1 MNAKLP
7 IIYNTFTWQERIVM
21 FLVSMLFV
29 LQPMPKVNHK
39 EVIVALAIGGIW
51 ILLFQKRIYN
61 QIGFWQMLT
70 VICLLAIPG
79 IISFLNTRSISQTT
93 LFVLAI
99 PLFLA
104 AGTTIYSLLSNRK
117 AVLVLASVIA
127 VTSSFW
133 IIDAIIQSIFGNDL
147 FGVPMIYGKQLTGPF
162 LGSTRMGIL
171 LTVTLP
177 VTLKWFSRFGWV
189 PQLLYISTLGYVLI
203 LTGVRTDLITFVVAL
218 VLFYLCYKKSRTII
232 LVGLLPA
239 MIIVGAIAISISPLA
254 QEKLQR
260 LISVPTTLDGWNAKL
275 TNRVYIYAAGLNMG
289 TDNLMTGVGAK
300 AFNHAYVEYRL
311 DVDKHIAPDENGKG
325 GAFHA
330 HHPWISVFAETGL
343 TGIVFLIGMIVFLV
357 VIALRS
363 PWKLNLY
370 HFPWLLSLVL
380 LLNPVNSMLPLFEM
394 WWFPMVL
401 LVIVSHIVDV
411 EYANSSQ
418 IISIRSIHCND
429 DKT

>member
-1 MNAKLP
+1 
-7 IIYNTFTWQERIVM
+7 
-21 FLVSMLFV
+21 
-29 LQPMPKVNHK
+29 
-39 EVIVALAIGGIW
+39 
-51 ILLFQKRIYN
+51 
-61 QIGFWQMLT
+61 MLT

-93 LFVLAI
+93 LFVSAI
-99 PLFLA
+99 PLFFA

-133 IIDAIIQSIFGNDL
+133 IIDAIIQSIFGIDL
-147 FGVPMIYGKQLTGPF
+147 FGVPMIDGKQLSGPF
-162 LGSTRMGIL
+162 IGTTRMGIL

-177 VTLKWFSRFGWV
+177 VTLKCFSRFGWV
-189 PQLLYISTLGYVLI
+189 PQLLYISCLGYVLL
-203 LTGVRTDLITFVVAL
+203 LTGVRTDLVTFVLAL
-218 VLFYLCYKKSRTII
+218 VLFYLCYKKSRT
-232 LVGLLPA
+232 LLLAGLLPA
-239 MIIVGAIAISISPLA
+239 MIMVGAIAISISPLA
-254 QEKLQR
+254 QEKVQR

-275 TNRVYIYAAGLNMG
+275 TNRVYIYAAGWNMG

-311 DVDKHIAPDENGKG
+311 DVDKHIAPDDNGKG

-343 TGIVFLIGMIVFLV
+343 TGIVFLIGMIMFLV
-357 VIALRS
+357 VITLRS

-394 WWFPMVL
+394 WWFPVVL

-418 IISIRSIHCND
+418 ISLIQSTLCND
-429 DKT
+429 DKA